1 MLSVIRSDRSAG
13 ISQFKLRNEFHRD
26 SITRDDVISMLS
38 GVPES
43 DMNNALS
50 YLMSQ
55 FSNCEYPDMAEF
67 VLENFQVPVYP
78 TVFRAIQSSVNV
90 SKIMLRSAIIEATQR
105 PSVEKL
111 NIILSAIR

>member
-38 GVPES
+38 GLQES
-43 DMNNALS
+43 DKNNALS

-55 FSNCEYPDMAEF
+55 FSNCEYPDMADF
-67 VLENFQVPVYP
+67 VVKNFRVPVYP

-90 SKIMLRSAIIEATQR
+90 SKRMLRPAIMEATQK

>member
-38 GVPES
+38 GLPES
-43 DMNNALS
+43 DKNNALS

-55 FSNCEYPDMAEF
+55 FSNCEYPDMADF
-67 VLENFQVPVYP
+67 VLKNFRVPVYP

-90 SKIMLRSAIIEATQR
+90 SKRMLRPAIMEATQK